1 MVVIVA
7 LKGAL
12 HYQEDLIGGQG
23 GCRAHYLIENE
34 FTVRRV
40 CRFATYP
47 YLPSETMAMS
57 LTLPLQTQQ
66 AAVLICGFHATSK
79 TTNPWWPV
87 EALADSVHGASP

>member
-12 HYQEDLIGGQG
+12 RYQEDLIGGQG
-23 GCRAHYLIENE
+23 GCRAHYLIENG

-47 YLPSETMAMS
+47 NRSRCLSKLPNVFPFCLAIGFIIATYQIA
-57 LTLPLQTQQ
+57 
-66 AAVLICGFHATSK
+66 CGD
-79 TTNPWWPV
+79 PIQR
-87 EALADSVHGASP
+87 